1 MKMPNKSLEYYMELP
16 YRIEIIPDKEE
27 GGYTAFFP
35 DLPGC
40 ITCADSIEK
49 LITEAE
55 DAKREWIIS
64 ALEEGIIIS
73 DPSDNSDVENYSGQ
87 FKLRMPK
94 SLHRSLS
101 VHAKKEGISMNQYC
115 NYLLAVNDTAYQDGR
130 LQSIG

>member
-1 MKMPNKSLEYYMELP
+1 MKMLNKSLEYYMELP

-64 ALEEGIIIS
+64 ALEEGM
-73 DPSDNSDVENYSGQ
+73 G
-87 FKLRMPK
+87 
-94 SLHRSLS
+94 
-101 VHAKKEGISMNQYC
+101 
-115 NYLLAVNDTAYQDGR
+115 
-130 LQSIG
+130 